1 LNKLSWIKKLWIGC
15 TIAKLSKAFFF
26 FLAIGVLLW
35 LSGCAPYVGYT
46 HLSDPQVDNDGY
58 DLVCAGTKWTYAKA
72 ALCKNLASAG
82 GEYIKIDLE
91 YVWDF

>member
-1 LNKLSWIKKLWIGC
+1 
-15 TIAKLSKAFFF
+15 
-26 FLAIGVLLW
+26 
-35 LSGCAPYVGYT
+35 
-46 HLSDPQVDNDGY
+46 LSDPQVDNDGY